1 MESTE
6 LINNIGY
13 SSNTFSFNLAS
24 LLIIPL
30 VFALLGTIIFSAL
43 LFLRI
48 RILADTFKTPQ
59 NKTVRKIISA
69 HMVIVVVAT
78 LLSLLFVIIA

>member
-6 LINNIGY
+6 IIDNIGY
-13 SSNTFSFNLAS
+13 SSDTFSLNLAS

-30 VFALLGTIIFSAL
+30 IFALLGTIIFSAL

-59 NKTVRKIISA
+59 NKTVRKIITV
-69 HMVIVVVAT
+69 HMVTVVVAT
-78 LLSLLFVIIA
+78 LLSLLFIIIA